1 MHSLGILSKAQINW
15 VKHVSQKVALHRPD
29 LLTKA
34 MDGLFKYIGN
44 RAGFV
49 RALSYWGHLEAVRL
63 GARA

>member
-1 MHSLGILSKAQINW
+1 MLSLSILSQAQINS

-29 LLTKA
+29 SLTKTL
-34 MDGLFKYIGN
+34 DGLFKYIGN
-44 RAGFV
+44 RAWFA